1 MNRLPKLVTR
11 RAKRI
16 GRGMGSGK
24 GSHTVGK
31 GQKGQKT
38 RHTLGIL
45 FEGLKMKKSLIK
57 RLPFARGK
65 GKGNPSAKPVIL
77 KIDVLNVLP
86 NNSIVDLEA
95 LIKAGIVKG
104 DEAIKFGVKVLGGDK
119 LEKKLTVKVKVSKT
133 AAAQIEKAGGKV
145 E

>member
-38 RHTLGIL
+38 RDTLGIL
-45 FEGLKMKKSLIK
+45 YEGVKMKKSLIK

-65 GKGNPSAKPVIL
+65 GKHNPAAKPVIL
-77 KIDVLNVLP
+77 KLDVLNEFP
-86 NNSIVDLEA
+86 ANSVVDLEA

-104 DEAIKFGVKVLGGDK
+104 DDAMKFGVKVLGGT
-119 LEKKLTVKVKVSKT
+119 LEKKLTVKVKVSKS
-133 AAAQIEKAGGKV
+133 AAVQIEKAGGKV